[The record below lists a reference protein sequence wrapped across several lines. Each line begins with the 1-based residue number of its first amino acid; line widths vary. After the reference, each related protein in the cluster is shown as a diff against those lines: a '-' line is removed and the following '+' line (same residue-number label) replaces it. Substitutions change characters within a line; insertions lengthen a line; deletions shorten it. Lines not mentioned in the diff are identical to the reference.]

1 MKKLIFS
8 VLAVAAMA
16 SCSKSEL
23 VERPVVD
30 GDVAIKLTSEVLTV
44 KQAIKAPFEGITA
57 TDSLVARVIAST
69 TSGAVSYTHLT
80 LPTKR
85 T

>member
-44 KQAIKAPFEGITA
+44 KQAIKAPFEGYHGYRF
-57 TDSLVARVIAST
+57 ARCT
-69 TSGAVSYTHLT
+69 RHRFDDFG
-80 LPTKR
+80 
-85 T
+85 